1 MVSGRPEVVASRNS
15 PRTRRENGCFESA
28 GALWSGHSYP
38 ESVFL
43 CPTRSRALAPE
54 VPEEKGL
61 AGYYPASVQAPSQ
74 VAKGVQVV
82 NIGSGQLGPKSQ
94 HLSLQ
99 RLEGAGRVLMLTSLE
114 TQLTD
119 RLSVSEERRTRS
131 WLQSTEP
138 RGGRGGPLPGGLE
151 RRANTSGRG
160 SRSEFCSL

>member
-1 MVSGRPEVVASRNS
+1 MKLSPDQAGKRVFRVGRGSVGWPQF
-15 PRTRRENGCFESA
+15 PRVC
-28 GALWSGHSYP
+28 L
-38 ESVFL
+38 SV
-43 CPTRSRALAPE
+43 PHT
-54 VPEEKGL
+54 VKGVGPRGPRGKGPGRVL
-61 AGYYPASVQAPSQ
+61 ASVQAPSQ